1 MKQFMI
7 LSLAAGL
14 MATSSCSTRV
24 SEKVPGLDLSNL
36 DTTVACGDDFYQYA
50 CGGWMV
56 KNPLKPEYARYGS
69 FDMLRDNNKE
79 QIKALFEELGKTK
92 SESGSVAQK
101 VGDFYTMG
109 LDSVRLNKEGASPM
123 EVDLAEIKTVS
134 GKEAVSKLLAKM
146 HRTVANPFF
155 ALFVD
160 ADMKNSSMN
169 IANIY
174 QSGMNMGDRDYYW
187 RMTKAPVKFEKAI
200 LSTSIKYLHCPDIL
214 KPRQQKRQNQ

>member
-123 EVDLAEIKTVS
+123 EVES
-134 GKEAVSKLLAKM
+134 GRNKKLFREKKLLVNCWL
-146 HRTVANPFF
+146 RCIVLWQIRSL
-155 ALFVD
+155 LF
-160 ADMKNSSMN
+160 
-169 IANIY
+169 
-174 QSGMNMGDRDYYW
+174 
-187 RMTKAPVKFEKAI
+187 
-200 LSTSIKYLHCPDIL
+200 L
-214 KPRQQKRQNQ
+214 